1 MREGSGPQRKKL
13 QKITFEELMG
23 AAGMSGFGALLEYPP
38 EKETAHGL
46 PWAESRLRL
55 SLRAAA
61 IAETL
66 VQQND
71 VLRSLNQPLTER
83 LNSLARVLGVLARMN
98 PAVAGVYSAP
108 AGALHAQPGSN
119 GASLHFGV

>member
-23 AAGMSGFGALLEYPP
+23 AAGMSGFGALLEYSP
-38 EKETAHGL
+38 EKETARSR
-46 PWAESRLRL
+46 PCSESRLRL

-71 VLRSLNQPLTER
+71 VLRSLSAALTGR
-83 LNSLARVLGVLARMN
+83 INSLERMLAMLARMN
-98 PAVAGVYSAP
+98 SARTTLPMTLRERVAVAGS
-108 AGALHAQPGSN
+108 
-119 GASLHFGV
+119 